1 MPYHAR
7 GLPGVRQAARAVI
20 IWNREKLEALKAEV
34 ASSDADPIVF
44 TDTHRGKVARY
55 KFPRRHVQRTIEKV
69 EDMLKVPQRTFPE
82 NREGDEP

>member
-1 MPYHAR
+1 M
-7 GLPGVRQAARAVI
+7 I

-44 TDTHRGKVARY
+44 TDTQRGKAVRY

-69 EDMLKVPQRTFPE
+69 EEILNVPQRTFPE
-82 NREGDEP
+82 NREGREP